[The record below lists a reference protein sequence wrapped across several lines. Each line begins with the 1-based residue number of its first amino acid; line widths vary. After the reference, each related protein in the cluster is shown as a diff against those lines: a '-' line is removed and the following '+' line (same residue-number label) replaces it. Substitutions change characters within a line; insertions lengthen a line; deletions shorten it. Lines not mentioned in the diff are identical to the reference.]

1 MRDKSIKCLAR
12 FSTLNPDVF
21 VLMRGF
27 ALLRA
32 RAQVTAAGGGTRSLY
47 TAAKTGR
54 GGTCRRYA
62 RAWIKLAGRGVCRYS

>member
-32 RAQVTAAGGGTRSLY
+32 RAQVTAAGGNAQSVYCGKDRTRWHVQ
-47 TAAKTGR
+47 AV
-54 GGTCRRYA
+54 CA
-62 RAWIKLAGRGVCRYS
+62 RMDKAGRARCV